1 MVENRAKYNVM
12 VWVKEVDSKK
22 GYYTYFCD
30 DAQIENGVLF
40 IIDKGRIA
48 AAFAPGYWLALETT
62 QP

>member
-1 MVENRAKYNVM
+1 M